1 MVLFKMKPTAESH
14 LGYAVNNAVITVPA
28 NFNVSQGQATKDAAT
43 ISGINALRIINE
55 PIAAAV
61 ACGLKK
67 KGIGASERNVLI
79 FDLGG
84 GTCDVSLLLLSPI
97 LVEKIFNNR
106 LRVDHF
112 VQEFKFKNEKGFIFF
127 SLNLIFKVISIDLSL
142 NPRCLCRLRTCQPNS
157 IKRGSEGVFTTWLLT
172 SNSIN

>member
-84 GTCDVSLLLLSPI
+84 GTCDVSLLTIEDNIFEVKAVWCRPSWWRRFLTTDSESTISYRNLSSKTKK
-97 LVEKIFNNR
+97 VSFSFHSTSF
-106 LRVDHF
+106 LRSF
-112 VQEFKFKNEKGFIFF
+112 
-127 SLNLIFKVISIDLSL
+127 L
-142 NPRCLCRLRTCQPNS
+142 
-157 IKRGSEGVFTTWLLT
+157 
-172 SNSIN
+172 